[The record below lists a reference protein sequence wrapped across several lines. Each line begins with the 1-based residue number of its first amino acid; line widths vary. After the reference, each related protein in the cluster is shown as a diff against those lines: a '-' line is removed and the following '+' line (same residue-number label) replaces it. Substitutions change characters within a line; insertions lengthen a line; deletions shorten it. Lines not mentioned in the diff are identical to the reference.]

1 MKHSIIISLTP
12 YPNGLAST
20 NRMASLLN
28 ELPKHGTSVDV
39 ICMASTKF
47 PTSFNN
53 GHPRYDR
60 FGTLNSVNYHYTSLT
75 VKASSS
81 FILRVISGIWGVV
94 TMPLLVISIWLK
106 HRSVKLLIIS
116 NQTQVHYVVL
126 IKIVSLIISSKLVL
140 VRSEFPSLIRIK
152 SKYTMLY
159 KLFFEK
165 WIFKLYDGFALM
177 TNTLVDYFK
186 PLSKKNAKFELI
198 PMTVD
203 INRFTG
209 IHNSPFNFKYIAYAG
224 SLSNEK
230 DGLDILLQSFINV
243 AAIHPDIHLVI
254 LGDTTKSNFYN
265 KLVSIINT
273 EGLCYKDRIHFTGR
287 IDSSLIPQYLTNASV
302 LALARPDSKQAQGGF
317 PTKLGEYLTTGVPTL
332 ITNVGENE
340 KYVKDGIHLFF
351 APPGDPEV
359 YAAKLKMIL
368 TNYAD
373 ALKVARQGQEFV
385 YENFSHIT
393 TSRNLL
399 KFITYLKQDNS

>member
-1 MKHSIIISLTP
+1 MKHSIFISLTP

-47 PTSFNN
+47 PTSFYN

-81 FILRVISGIWGVV
+81 FIPRVISGIWGVV

-140 VRSEFPSLIRIK
+140 VRSEFPSLIRTK

-230 DGLDILLQSFINV
+230 DGLDILLKAFISI
-243 AAIHPDIHLVI
+243 ARIHLDIHLVI
-254 LGDTTKSNFYN
+254 IGDTTKPVFYN
-265 KLVSIINT
+265 KLLDLIKNDGSDFKN
-273 EGLCYKDRIHFTGR
+273 RIHFTGR
-287 IDSSLIPQYLTNASV
+287 IDASLIPKYLTNAFI

-317 PTKLGEYLTTGVPTL
+317 PTKLGEYLATGKPVIVTK
-332 ITNVGENE
+332 VGEIPN
-340 KYVKDGIHLFF
+340 YLKDKKSAILCE
-351 APPGDPEV
+351 PGCINDFTS
-359 YAAKLKMIL
+359 KL
-368 TNYAD
+368 D
-373 ALKVARQGQEFV
+373 WALKNEITLKEIGETGKKVALGVFNSEVQGERFN
-385 YENFSHIT
+385 NF
-393 TSRNLL
+393 LL
-399 KFITYLKQDNS
+399 KLIYV

>member
-317 PTKLGEYLTTGVPTL
+317 PTKLGEYLATGNPVIVTK
-332 ITNVGENE
+332 VGEIPNYLIDKKNAILCE
-340 KYVKDGIHLFF
+340 
-351 APPGDPEV
+351 PGSINDFTN
-359 YAAKLKMIL
+359 KL
-368 TNYAD
+368 D
-373 ALKVARQGQEFV
+373 WALKNEIILKEIGEAGKKVALEVFNSEVQGERFN
-385 YENFSHIT
+385 NF
-393 TSRNLL
+393 LL
-399 KFITYLKQDNS
+399 KLIYV